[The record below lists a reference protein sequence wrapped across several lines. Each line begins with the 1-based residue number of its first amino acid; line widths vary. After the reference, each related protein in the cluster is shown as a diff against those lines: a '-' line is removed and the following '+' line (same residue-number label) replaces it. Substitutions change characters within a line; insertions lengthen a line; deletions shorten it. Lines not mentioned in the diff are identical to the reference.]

1 MKYLIVGPSW
11 VGDMVMAQTLFI
23 ALKQQHP
30 DAIIDVLAPAW
41 SLPIIERMP
50 EVRRGIDMPLGHG
63 KLGLKARYQ
72 LGKSLR
78 AEGYTHAIALPNSFK
93 SALVPLWANIRH
105 RIGWRG
111 EMRYG
116 LLNDIRKLDK
126 SQYPLMVQRFVALAY
141 PEGASLPEPLPIPA
155 LQVNNNTASKVPG
168 RYHLHTDRPILALC
182 PGAEFGPSKQ
192 WPTGYYAEVA
202 RSLAEQGWQVWL
214 FGSAKDQA
222 VTAEI
227 KNGLPDALQQHCH
240 NMAGETSLADAI
252 DLLSFAS
259 AVVSNDSG
267 LMHIAA
273 ALNRPLVAVYGS
285 TSPDHTP
292 PMNKNSETLSMK
304 LDCSPCF
311 KRECPL
317 GHMNC
322 MKQLSPDRVLAAIA
336 HLTTDQDGHHEQ
348 HPEITL
354 VEEGG
359 NAR

>member
-1 MKYLIVGPSW
+1 M
-11 VGDMVMAQTLFI
+11 
-23 ALKQQHP
+23 
-30 DAIIDVLAPAW
+30 
-41 SLPIIERMP
+41 
-50 EVRRGIDMPLGHG
+50 
-63 KLGLKARYQ
+63 
-72 LGKSLR
+72 
-78 AEGYTHAIALPNSFK
+78 
-93 SALVPLWANIRH
+93 
-105 RIGWRG
+105 
-111 EMRYG
+111 
-116 LLNDIRKLDK
+116 
-126 SQYPLMVQRFVALAY
+126 
-141 PEGASLPEPLPIPA
+141 PA
-155 LQVNNNTASKVPG
+155 LQVNSNTASKVPG

-227 KNGLPDALQQHCH
+227 KSCLPDALQQHCH

-285 TSPDHTP
+285 TSTDHTP

-304 LDCSPCF
+304 LDRKLDSHLAELLMHLFKWQYQPQ
-311 KRECPL
+311 KREY
-317 GHMNC
+317 GHSWENSIRAHR
-322 MKQLSPDRVLAAIA
+322 KQTKDLMEKYPSLEAKIISDWEGIFESALRAAIID
-336 HLTTDQDGHHEQ
+336 TDMSKEDF
-348 HPEITL
+348 PENCPWTFDQIMQEDWLPSKLSHGAGQNHGSDCIGTF
-354 VEEGG
+354 
-359 NAR
+359 